1 MNERRADLDMI
12 RVIACF
18 LVVLLHVAS
27 YGMEVKDPTT
37 ADWMIRDVVV
47 SLARCAAPLF
57 FMLSGVLFMER
68 EISIGQLYRKY
79 IARIAAAW
87 LLWSAFYAVID
98 VIAYLGSGDDPL
110 GYFLEKLLSGH
121 YHLWFLPSLLVA
133 YMFLPLL
140 QKLTRSCTTQEL
152 KYLALVILV
161 TVIGKSTL
169 APFLH
174 ENAAWNGFWSNFT
187 IPFACIGMLYFVLGY
202 FLYRNRKRI
211 SAGKAFWLYFL
222 PAIIMIAVNTV
233 CAYASGSHS
242 TAGNGYL
249 TLWVVLSSAGMFL
262 LLLGILAE
270 WRPGGES
277 EGSDSEPFCSH
288 IRDLSRTHVVH
299 RTGFP
304 QNRADAGS
312 VSDDRIH
319 HTVFSADLCAELSGG
334 MGDKKNSCTG
344 SSGRIKNC

>member
-68 EISIGQLYRKY
+68 EISIRQLYRKY

-87 LLWSAFYAVID
+87 LLWSAFYAAID

-140 QKLTRSCTTQEL
+140 QKLAGNCTTQEL

-161 TVIGKSTL
+161 AVIGKSTL
-169 APFLH
+169 DPFLD

-187 IPFACIGMLYFVLGY
+187 VPFACIGMLYFVLGY
-202 FLYRNRKRI
+202 FLYRNRERI
-211 SAGKAFWLYFL
+211 PAGKAFWLYFL

-233 CAYASGSHS
+233 CAHASGSHS

-249 TLWVVLSSAGMFL
+249 TLWVLLSSAGMFL

-270 WRPGGES
+270 WRPGES
-277 EGSDSEPFCSH
+277 LRAVIQS
-288 IRDLSRTHVVH
+288 LSAHTFGIYLVH
-299 RTGFP
+299 TLFIEQVFRRIGLTQDQFP
-304 QNRADAGS
+304 AI
-312 VSDDRIH
+312 VSIIL
-319 HTVFSADLCAELSGG
+319 FSALTFVLSYLVVWVI
-334 MGDKKNSCTG
+334 KKIPVLG
-344 SSGRIKNC
+344 HLVV